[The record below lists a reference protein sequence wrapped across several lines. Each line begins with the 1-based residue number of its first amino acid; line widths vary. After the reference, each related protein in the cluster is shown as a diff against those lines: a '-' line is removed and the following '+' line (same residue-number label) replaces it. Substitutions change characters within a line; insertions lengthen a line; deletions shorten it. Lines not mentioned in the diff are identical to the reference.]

1 MKMRFAFALLALVLG
16 AGAGCYSPP
25 DLGEDPFLCS
35 KDQPQCPDN
44 YVCDL
49 TNQTGKC
56 PVTGKCVC
64 VRAALTVIQAAESS
78 ASTMSDDVAATQ
90 SRNQA
95 TQAPQQALEKPSVSV
110 EKVVA
115 LPQP

>member
-1 MKMRFAFALLALVLG
+1 MKMRFAFALLALAL
-16 AGAGCYSPP
+16 GAGCYSPP

-64 VRAALTVIQAAESS
+64 VRAALTVQSAVETPAATMSKDVSSVEQAQAAPVER
-78 ASTMSDDVAATQ
+78 AAAAPVELRVA
-90 SRNQA
+90 
-95 TQAPQQALEKPSVSV
+95 P
-110 EKVVA
+110 
-115 LPQP
+115 